1 MATLVQRIIDLA
13 TRMSTEDKALRT
25 LINANAAD
33 LSALSTTAK
42 GNLVAA
48 LNELKTTID
57 SVASSGGAT
66 INDASASSTTQTY
79 SITKIRDLVTTSIAV
94 LTAGAPTALD
104 TLDELAAALGD
115 DANFAAT
122 ITTALGNRVRTDTP
136 AQGLTTQQ
144 KTNARTNIDAVGT
157 AEIGNPDTNFVTT
170 FEAGLA

>member
-25 LINANAAD
+25 LLNANAAD

-57 SVASSGGAT
+57 SVASAGGAT
-66 INDASASSTTQTY
+66 INDASVASTTQTY
-79 SITKIRDLVTTSIAV
+79 SVTKILDLVATSISA
-94 LTAGAPTALD
+94 LTSGAPTALD

-115 DANFAAT
+115 DANFSAT
-122 ITTALGNRVRTDTP
+122 ITTALGNRVRTDTA